1 MTNLRFIFGDQLNLN
16 ISSLRDL
23 DLHED
28 LLFFFE
34 GMEEFTQVKHHQK
47 KIAFLISARRHF
59 ARELEAKGAKV
70 HYIQLDVSSNAQTL
84 RQALE
89 VTINEHFIKKLILTE
104 PSEWHSYQEVLN
116 WKKTFNIPV
125 EIREADHFLCSR
137 TEFKDWSHG
146 RKSLTM
152 EYFYRE
158 MRKKYDLLM
167 DGKDPIGGQW
177 NYDQENRKPLKEG
190 MKPPKPYVA
199 DKDSITEEVMKL
211 VKDTFS
217 SHFGD
222 LEPFYFAID
231 RKEALKVLDQFITE
245 RLELFGTYQD
255 AMVQGEAWM
264 YHSHLSFYLNCGLL
278 FPMECIEQ
286 AIEAFNKQKAPLN
299 SVEGFI
305 RQILGWREYI
315 RGIYWLKMPQYKL
328 ENFLVA
334 KHALP
339 QFYWT
344 GKTKM
349 NCLKQCITETK
360 AHAYAHH
367 IQRLMVLGNF
377 TLLAGIDPQEVN
389 EWYWIVYADAYEWVE
404 LPNVSGMI
412 LYADGGLLASK
423 PYAASGAYIN
433 RMSNYCKGCD
443 YKVKEKNG
451 ADACP
456 FNYLYW
462 DFLLRNKKRLEKNPR
477 LMRSFQTLEKMSQE
491 KQKNIKEDTQR
502 FFKEIARDL

>member
-1 MTNLRFIFGDQLNLN
+1 MTTLRFIFGDQLSLN
-16 ISSLRDL
+16 ISSLTDL
-23 DLHED
+23 DVHKD
-28 LLFFFE
+28 LVLFYE
-34 GMEEFTQVKHHQK
+34 GMKEFTHVKHHKK

-59 ARELEAKGAKV
+59 ARELQAKGVKV
-70 HYIQLDVSSNAQTL
+70 HYIELDASPDAQTFED
-84 RQALE
+84 ALGTVIQE
-89 VTINEHFIKKLILTE
+89 YGIKKVIVTK
-104 PSEWHSYQEVLN
+104 PSEWHSYQEVLG
-116 WKKTFNIPV
+116 WAKLLNIPV
-125 EIREADHFLCSR
+125 EIREGDHFLCPEG
-137 TEFKDWSHG
+137 EFQEWAQG

-167 DGKDPIGGQW
+167 DGKDPIGGEW
-177 NYDQENRKPLKEG
+177 NYDQENRKPLKGG
-190 MKPPKPYVA
+190 MTPPKHYIA
-199 DKDSITEEVMKL
+199 ETDSLTKEVIAL
-211 VKDTFS
+211 VRETFP

-222 LEPFYFAID
+222 LDPFYFAVN
-231 RKEALKVLDQFITE
+231 RTEALKVLDQFIAQ
-245 RLELFGTYQD
+245 RLEYFGTYQD

-264 YHSHLSFYLNCGLL
+264 YHSHLSFYLNCGLI
-278 FPMECIEQ
+278 FPMECIEK
-286 AIEAFNKQKAPLN
+286 AIEALHQEKAPLN
-299 SVEGFI
+299 SVEGFV
-305 RQILGWREYI
+305 RQILGWREYV
-315 RGIYWLKMPQYKL
+315 RGIYWLKMPGYKK
-328 ENFLVA
+328 ENFLAA
-334 KHALP
+334 KRSLP
-339 QFYWT
+339 QFFWT

-433 RMSNYCKGCD
+433 RMSNYCKECD
-443 YKVKEKNG
+443 YKVKEKSG
-451 ADACP
+451 PQACP

-462 DFLLRNKKRLEKNPR
+462 DFLIRNREKLEKNPR
-477 LMRSFQTLEKMSQE
+477 LMRSYQTLKKMPQDR
-491 KQKNIKEDTQR
+491 QKEVVTDAQR
-502 FFKEIARDL
+502 FFYELSS